1 MSVIAFP
8 GRGPLLRQR
17 FQERIEERVLTNRV
31 KVGFFEQARLLE
43 LFDGV
48 CRLSTA
54 AAALP
59 SRLSRRARLND
70 AEPYREGDRE
80 GCGAIRSG
88 NLGEDFR
95 RAKCGEIEARHKSL
109 AINDFK

>member
-1 MSVIAFP
+1 MRVNAF
-8 GRGPLLRQR
+8 R
-17 FQERIEERVLTNRV
+17 ERIEARVLTNRF

-43 LFDGV
+43 LFDG
-48 CRLSTA
+48 RYSTA

-80 GCGAIRSG
+80 GCRAIRSG